1 MPPNLQ
7 LHTSSI
13 SVNIEDDDP
22 NTPKVPRGKRSDVS
36 EKDLVELTQS
46 FSHLLLDEHLEYFQ

>member
-36 EKDLVELTQS
+36 EKDLVEFTQS
-46 FSHLLLDEHLEYFQ
+46 FSHLLLAEHLE